1 MTVGRSLKY
10 TLTGSFETYST
21 EYVTRKKCIRRR
33 AFMLLM
39 PFLHL
44 TPKTHLAGNDYREG
58 VIAQNAQFG
67 INRWDDDEHFVESIL
82 GQYLSFGRKF
92 GAQEQYS

>member
-1 MTVGRSLKY
+1 
-10 TLTGSFETYST
+10 
-21 EYVTRKKCIRRR
+21 
-33 AFMLLM
+33 MLLM

-67 INRWDDDEHFVESIL
+67 INRWNDDEHLWSRSWDSTYRLTGSLVPQNNIVNIYRGLTSSATVL
-82 GQYLSFGRKF
+82 
-92 GAQEQYS
+92 